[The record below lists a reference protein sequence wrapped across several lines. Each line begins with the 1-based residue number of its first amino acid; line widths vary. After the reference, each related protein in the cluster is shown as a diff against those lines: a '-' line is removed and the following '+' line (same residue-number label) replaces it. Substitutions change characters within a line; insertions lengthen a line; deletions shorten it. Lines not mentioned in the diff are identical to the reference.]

1 MIPDILIHSA
11 DTIAKLDLSCSHI
24 IVSIRSPGAPLAML
38 PKSKH
43 CLGVLR
49 QAFYDVEHD
58 LASGSSI
65 RSRPGRPRKRQH
77 SSCDSC
83 PAWSAWCF
91 SVRQASRA
99 ALAWLPRSLSI
110 CVAMNPRSIS
120 TGTCRTRR

>member
-65 RSRPGRPRKRQH
+65 RSRPGRPRKRQ
-77 SSCDSC
+77 
-83 PAWSAWCF
+83 
-91 SVRQASRA
+91 ASRA